1 MFEEGYYLSKDL
13 DRITM
18 ITVSVSVFM
27 TGVSWIIHGVN
38 KCLGED
44 TDWRPVG
51 YGLCSRRVVQCGYR
65 HDSDDEYDCG
75 GCKID

>member
-13 DRITM
+13 DRITF
-18 ITVSVSVFM
+18 ITVSVTTFM
-27 TGVSWIIHGVN
+27 VGVSWLIHGVN
-38 KCLGED
+38 KCCGED

-51 YGLCSRRVVQCGYR
+51 YGLCSRSILFCDRNNE
-65 HDSDDEYDCG
+65 DEDDCG